1 MVIGLRPTPVASLL
15 SLIDLVA
22 RISAMSCEFGEK
34 NYTFDPPET
43 RETVLKW
50 DTARRGR
57 RKTVED
63 GGGEIRRRLYAE

>member
-22 RISAMSCEFGEK
+22 RISAMSCEFGGK
-34 NYTFDPPET
+34 IIHSIPPET

-50 DTARRGR
+50 DTARKEEDR
-57 RKTVED
+57 RRRR
-63 GGGEIRRRLYAE
+63 GGEIRRRLYAE